1 MKSNFLQV
9 RVLWSNK
16 TNNGTEYRSTK
27 IISVYDKVYKLSYSN
42 RNGVSD
48 LDIHIMNGEGIF
60 VFNLSKYD
68 IGHEFVSYVCDES
81 DKDKNCD
88 VAFKKCEEVISKI
101 YN

>member
-27 IISVYDKVYKLSYSN
+27 IISVYGKTYKLSY
-42 RNGVSD
+42 RNGNGSSD
-48 LDIHIMNGEGIF
+48 LDIHLMNGDGQF
-60 VFNLSKYD
+60 VYNLSRYD
-68 IGHEFVSYVCDES
+68 IGHSFVSYVCDES

-88 VAFKKCEEVISKI
+88 IAFKKCEEVISKI

>member
-9 RVLWSNK
+9 KVLWSNK
-16 TNNGTEYRSTK
+16 TNDGTEYRSTK
-27 IISVYDKVYKLSYSN
+27 IISVYGKIYKLYYRSG
-42 RNGVSD
+42 NGSSD
-48 LDIHIMNGEGIF
+48 LDIYLMNGEGVF
-60 VFNLSKYD
+60 VCNLSKYD
-68 IGHEFVSYVCDES
+68 IGHTFVSYVCNEF